1 MREVYCFG
9 ESRGFVLGEY
19 GMLGVLGLIVVAMGV
34 VAFKMRT
41 EEEEEDSS
49 VVVLKQRMTELYEL
63 EKKPVPVEE

>member
-41 EEEEEDSS
+41 EQEEEDSS